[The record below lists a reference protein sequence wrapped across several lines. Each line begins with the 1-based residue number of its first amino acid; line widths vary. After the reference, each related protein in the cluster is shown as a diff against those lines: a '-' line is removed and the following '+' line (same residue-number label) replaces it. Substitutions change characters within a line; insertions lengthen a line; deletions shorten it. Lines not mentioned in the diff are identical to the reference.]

1 MSKGMELL
9 MSKVGQALSSKSG
22 DCNQRE
28 GRDGQYPITDLY
40 SRVCYR
46 NKHGT
51 IINLQINME
60 INNTNIFIYIRS
72 LCAQF
77 VLTFNFRFFIS
88 PYLMAL
94 FLTPIHLHCGCHN
107 KSSIGSAVLATESF
121 FWIQTDRKYICR
133 YKK

>member
-9 MSKVGQALSSKSG
+9 MSKVGRALLSKSG

-77 VLTFNFRFFIS
+77 DFVLTFNFRFFIS
-88 PYLMAL
+88 PYLIAL
-94 FLTPIHLHCGCHN
+94 FLTPINLRCGCHN
-107 KSSIGSAVLATESF
+107 KSLIASAVLATESL
-121 FWIQTDRKYICR
+121 FWIQTDRK
-133 YKK
+133 